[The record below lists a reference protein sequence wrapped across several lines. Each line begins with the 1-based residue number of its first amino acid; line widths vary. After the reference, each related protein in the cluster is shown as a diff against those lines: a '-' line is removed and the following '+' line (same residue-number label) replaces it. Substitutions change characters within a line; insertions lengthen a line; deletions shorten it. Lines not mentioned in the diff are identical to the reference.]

1 MSKEEIKDVELEE
14 NCECE
19 DEMIALEDLEKE
31 DLIKY
36 IEYLHEKMEKE
47 IKIDTDKLQGS
58 KIDVKS
64 FKKGIEDAS
73 YYSGFYST
81 LISAGVSSSLAG
93 DLVVSQQTILYNMKN
108 NEAQKEISKINNV
121 KIEQSQI

>member
-1 MSKEEIKDVELEE
+1 MCKEEIKDIELEE
-14 NCECE
+14 DCECGE
-19 DEMIALEDLEKE
+19 EPIDLETLEKE

-73 YYSGFYST
+73 YYGGFYSA

-93 DLVVSQQTILYNMKN
+93 DLVVSQQTILYNMQN